1 MDVILVTEEKVSKN
15 YRHSSCLKPFATSLA
30 LYLSIEP
37 SGFNFFLKTH
47 LQPIVLQP
55 GGKSTNFHVFLD
67 IRDSI
72 LSFTVSFQKIESCE
86 DNASFKVRGSFST
99 LNT

>member
-1 MDVILVTEEKVSKN
+1 MDVILVTGEKVSKN
-15 YRHSSCLKPFATSLA
+15 SRPSSCLNSFATSLA

-55 GGKSTNFHVFLD
+55 GGKSTNFQVLLEM
-67 IRDSI
+67 RDFIS
-72 LSFTVSFQKIESCE
+72 SFTASFQKIESCE
-86 DNASFKVRGSFST
+86 DNASFKVRGSFSA

>member
-1 MDVILVTEEKVSKN
+1 MDVILVTREKVSKN
-15 YRHSSCLKPFATSLA
+15 SRPSSYLKPFATILA
-30 LYLSIEP
+30 VYLSIDP
-37 SGFNFFLKTH
+37 SGFNFFRKTH

-55 GGKSTNFHVFLD
+55 GGKTANFQVLLE

-72 LSFTVSFQKIESCE
+72 SSFTTYFQKIESCE

>member
-1 MDVILVTEEKVSKN
+1 MDVILVIGEKVSKN
-15 YRHSSCLKPFATSLA
+15 YRPSSCLKPFATSLA
-30 LYLSIEP
+30 LNLPIEP
-37 SGFNFFLKTH
+37 SGFNFLLKTH

-55 GGKSTNFHVFLD
+55 GGKSTNFQVLSE
-67 IRDSI
+67 IRDFIS
-72 LSFTVSFQKIESCE
+72 SFTSSFQKIESCE

>member
-1 MDVILVTEEKVSKN
+1 MDVILVTGEKVSKN
-15 YRHSSCLKPFATSLA
+15 SRPSSCLKPFATSLA

-55 GGKSTNFHVFLD
+55 GGKSTNFQVLLE
-67 IRDSI
+67 IRDFIS
-72 LSFTVSFQKIESCE
+72 SSTASFQKIESCE
-86 DNASFKVRGSFST
+86 DNASFKVRNLF
-99 LNT
+99 LL

>member
-1 MDVILVTEEKVSKN
+1 MDVILVTGEKVSKN
-15 YRHSSCLKPFATSLA
+15 SRPSSCLKPFATSLA

-55 GGKSTNFHVFLD
+55 GGKSTNFEVLLEF
-67 IRDSI
+67 RDPFHH
-72 LSFTVSFQKIESCE
+72 LQPL
-86 DNASFKVRGSFST
+86 FKK
-99 LNT
+99 